1 MPHSGVTIMVEAE
14 PHPEEVR
21 SIREG
26 LSAFNLRHT
35 QDDSYEPLPI
45 FLRDGDELVGGLLAA
60 TYWGWLH
67 LDILWIDERF
77 RGQGYG
83 ETMLARAEA
92 EASLRGCHH
101 AHLDTLSFQALP
113 FYQRHGYT
121 IFGALPNHPT
131 PHTRYFLQKS
141 LHGEESSHMV
151 PRAAQAVSP
160 WRGGEVREIYKYP
173 ASADF
178 GAGDYHVWVGT
189 ATIERSADYSYFP
202 ARYRLH
208 MPMTGNGI
216 ELHFR
221 EPEEVVHLAAY
232 DLYQFDGARPLHARL
247 VDGPI
252 TAFNLILK
260 HAVSASVTPL
270 MLDRRPL
277 PLSIAPRSP
286 GRAGT
291 LYVIYAVAGVVHL
304 SSAGSHTI
312 HLDAGDAFIWRDP
325 AVQSLNLHAPDG
337 RAQAIVAEIL
347 LPEQEAS

>member
-1 MPHSGVTIMVEAE
+1 MPRSGVTITVEAE
-14 PHPEEVR
+14 PNPEEVR

-26 LSAFNLRHT
+26 LIAFNLRHT
-35 QDDSYEPLPI
+35 QDDYYEPLTI
-45 FLRDGDELVGGLLAA
+45 FLRDGGELVGGLLGA

-67 LDILWIDERF
+67 LDILWIDERL

-92 EASLRGCHH
+92 EARRRGCRH
-101 AHLDTLSFQALP
+101 AHLDTLSFQALS

-121 IFGALPNHPT
+121 IFGVLPDHPT

-141 LHGEESSHMV
+141 LHCEEGSHLA

-178 GAGDYHVWVGT
+178 GKGDYQLWVGT
-189 ATIERSADYSYFP
+189 ATIDRSADYSYFP
-202 ARYRLH
+202 DRYRLH
-208 MPMTGNGI
+208 MPITGNGI

-221 EPEEVVHLAAY
+221 EPEEVIRLESFEQYA
-232 DLYQFDGARPLHARL
+232 FDGTRPLHARL
-247 VDGPI
+247 IDGPI

-260 HAVSASVTPL
+260 HDVSASATPL
-270 MLDRRPL
+270 VVGEQPL
-277 PLSIAPRSP
+277 PVSIAPHSA

-291 LYVIYAVAGVVHL
+291 IYVIYAVAGVVHL
-304 SSAGSHTI
+304 SSAGNNTV
-312 HLDAGDAFIWRDP
+312 HLAAGDAFIRRDP
-325 AVQSLNLHAPDG
+325 ALQSFNLHAPDG